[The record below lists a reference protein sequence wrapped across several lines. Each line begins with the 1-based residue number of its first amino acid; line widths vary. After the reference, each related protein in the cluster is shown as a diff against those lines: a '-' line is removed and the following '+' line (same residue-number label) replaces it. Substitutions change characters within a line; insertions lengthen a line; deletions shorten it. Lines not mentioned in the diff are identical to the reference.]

1 MWPMKT
7 VTRGHAMVAWNLC
20 PLPVSTEGSGGEAG
34 QHWPIGSTEPEG
46 SASGGEAGQPSTL
59 SVSLT

>member
-1 MWPMKT
+1 
-7 VTRGHAMVAWNLC
+7 MVAWNLC
-20 PLPVSTEGSGGEAG
+20 PLPVSTEGSGGEAD